1 MAYDAKRIYGKS
13 AKDLYKKGVQ
23 RLENAKISGRNK
35 ELIVL
40 FSEHLFAQNC
50 GETRVSKLMYQL
62 RSLASVVDLDLDK
75 LEKKD
80 VQRLLAYINQRRD
93 YAIATKADYR
103 RIIKQF
109 YRWYKGEDDRIYKG
123 TRESRIKVN
132 KFYLFVE
139 KIKKGEKLEPIDPS
153 TILTDEDIQK
163 VVECCRSLKDKA
175 LIKLLHETGMRAGEL
190 LNIKIKDVK
199 IGEHTTNI
207 IVDGKTGMRNV
218 PITTSVP
225 HITKWLEIHPFRE
238 DFESYLWLG
247 ENPRNMNE
255 PLMHRGTQKLI
266 DRAFNK
272 SKIDKK
278 HNLHW
283 FRHSRASLLA
293 PHLTE
298 SLLCKYMGWTLGG
311 KQVKRYVHLCN
322 QQLEDAYLKMHGLKV
337 EEEEKKKPKKCDCD
351 AINEYNAK
359 YCYKCGRPMS
369 VEVAIQ
375 DNAMKNKEID
385 KTMQVMMEIMQN
397 PKLMKKFQEFK
408 NKTMEEIK

>member
-163 VVECCRSLKDKA
+163 VVECCRS
-175 LIKLLHETGMRAGEL
+175 
-190 LNIKIKDVK
+190 
-199 IGEHTTNI
+199 
-207 IVDGKTGMRNV
+207 
-218 PITTSVP
+218 
-225 HITKWLEIHPFRE
+225 
-238 DFESYLWLG
+238 
-247 ENPRNMNE
+247 
-255 PLMHRGTQKLI
+255 
-266 DRAFNK
+266 
-272 SKIDKK
+272 
-278 HNLHW
+278 
-283 FRHSRASLLA
+283 
-293 PHLTE
+293 
-298 SLLCKYMGWTLGG
+298 
-311 KQVKRYVHLCN
+311 
-322 QQLEDAYLKMHGLKV
+322 
-337 EEEEKKKPKKCDCD
+337 
-351 AINEYNAK
+351 
-359 YCYKCGRPMS
+359 
-369 VEVAIQ
+369 
-375 DNAMKNKEID
+375 
-385 KTMQVMMEIMQN
+385 
-397 PKLMKKFQEFK
+397 
-408 NKTMEEIK
+408 